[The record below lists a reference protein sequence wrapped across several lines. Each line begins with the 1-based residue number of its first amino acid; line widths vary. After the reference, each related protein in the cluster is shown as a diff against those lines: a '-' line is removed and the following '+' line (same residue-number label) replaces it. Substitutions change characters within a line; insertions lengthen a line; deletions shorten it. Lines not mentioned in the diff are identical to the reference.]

1 MNQAIRKQVGA
12 PPRPMVP
19 PSPDTSPI
27 TGHPPHC
34 GPAVQDRLRKV
45 EENRR
50 KLESLGLVNVN
61 LMKKNAPQHRVCAP
75 HSPRPRPRPRP
86 ARVSLSEAPVRAR
99 H

>member
-1 MNQAIRKQVGA
+1 MVWRTRLYESRAGRRHA
-12 PPRPMVP
+12 PTVP

-27 TGHPPHC
+27 TGLPPNC
-34 GPAVQDRLRKV
+34 GHAVQDRLRKV

-61 LMKKNAPQHRVCAP
+61 LMKKNAPQQRVCAP

-86 ARVSLSEAPVRAR
+86 ARVSLSRWSS
-99 H
+99 